1 MIRISCYPTT
11 KGVINKTAE
20 MFGRLFAYSEKPY
33 LAEEK
38 NHKVQVITLEI
49 ENRLVTL
56 KAKSGDIEK
65 DFDVLEQIDIEN
77 IIDAKV
83 MREDKKKFI
92 YFATNERKYT
102 FRLDND
108 LTKKHEEMLIA
119 AFTIL

>member
-92 YFATNERKYT
+92 YFATKEKEYH
-102 FRLDND
+102 FILDSD
-108 LTKKHEEMLIA
+108 LTMEHESVLLD
-119 AFTIL
+119 AFEVK